1 MSSDL
6 FDRQKDAVGKG
17 ERTILVYIEL
27 TTGKQI
33 PNSLDEFKQ
42 LAESSGLDIIDTV
55 QVKLSFTKAQFFIG
69 TGKVDELALIVD
81 DKKIDL
87 VVFSLALSPSQ
98 ERNLEKVLKCQV
110 LDRTGLILDIF
121 ALRASSFEGKLQ
133 VELAQLRHL
142 STRLVRGW
150 THLERQKGGIGL
162 RGPGE
167 TQLETDKRLIS
178 IRIKN
183 INKRL
188 HKVHKQ
194 HDLGRKARIKNEL
207 PMISLAGY
215 TNAGKSTLFNRLT
228 KSEVYAD
235 DKLFAT
241 LDSTIRR
248 VILPAAGEAVIA
260 DTVGFIQDLPYE
272 LVEAFKSTLEE
283 TRQANVLLHVVDAS
297 DINNRDKIDQVQ
309 EIIEQI
315 EAQDIPSIIVMNKID
330 EISGFSPRLDKDDQG
345 NIYRVWLS
353 ANTGEGIDL
362 LYKALS
368 QSLSGM
374 MTFARIKLDVQSAYI
389 RSEIH
394 KVGFIQKEIMNEFG
408 QWLLEINVTSHYL
421 ERLLDKQGVS
431 LLWEQKSQQ
440 SQMV

>member
-260 DTVGFIQDLPYE
+260 DTVGFIQDLPHE

-309 EIIEQI
+309 DIIEQI

-440 SQMV
+440 SQMA

>member
-27 TTGKQI
+27 TAGKQI

-260 DTVGFIQDLPYE
+260 DTVGFIQDLPHE
-272 LVEAFKSTLEE
+272 LIEAFKSTLEE

-309 EIIEQI
+309 DIIEQI

>member
-1 MSSDL
+1 MEL
-6 FDRQKDAVGKG
+6 FDRQKEAVGQG
-17 ERTILVYIEL
+17 ERTILVHVEL
-27 TTGKQI
+27 TSGNQSTGSI
-33 PNSLDEFKQ
+33 DEFKQ
-42 LAESSGLDIIDTV
+42 LAESSGLNI
-55 QVKLSFTKAQFFIG
+55 VKTLTIKRSFTKAQYFIG
-69 TGKVDELALIVD
+69 TGKVDELAKLVDENGIEIV
-81 DKKIDL
+81 I
-87 VVFSLALSPSQ
+87 FSLQLSPSQ
-98 ERNLEKVLKCQV
+98 ERNLEKALKCQV
-110 LDRTGLILDIF
+110 MDRTGLILDIF
-121 ALRASSFEGKLQ
+121 ALRANSFEGKLQ
-133 VELAQLRHL
+133 VELAQLKHL

-188 HKVHKQ
+188 LKVHKQ
-194 HDLGRKARIKNEL
+194 HDLGRKSRVKNQL

-215 TNAGKSTLFNRLT
+215 TNAGKSTLFNLLT
-228 KSEVYAD
+228 KAQVYAD

-248 VILPAAGEAVIA
+248 VMLPASGEAVIA
-260 DTVGFIQDLPYE
+260 DTVGFIQDLPHE
-272 LVEAFKSTLEE
+272 LIEAFKSTLEE

-297 DINNRDKIDQVQ
+297 DQNSRDKIEQV
-309 EIIEQI
+309 EKIIEQI
-315 EAQDIPSIIVMNKID
+315 DAKEIPTIIVMNKID
-330 EISGFSPRLDKDDQG
+330 GINDFQPRIDKDNEG
-345 NIYRVWLS
+345 KIYRVWLS
-353 ANTGEGIDL
+353 AQTGDGVEL
-362 LYKALS
+362 LYEALS

-374 MTFARIKLDVQSAYI
+374 MTSASIKLDVQSAYI

-394 KVGFIQKEIMNEFG
+394 KVGFIKKEIMNEFG

-431 LLWEQKSQQ
+431 LLWKQKSQQ
-440 SQMV
+440 SQMA

>member
-260 DTVGFIQDLPYE
+260 DTVGFIQDLPHE

-330 EISGFSPRLDKDDQG
+330 EISGFSPRLDIDDQG

-408 QWLLEINVTSHYL
+408 QWLLEINVTRHYL

>member
-260 DTVGFIQDLPYE
+260 DTVGFIQDLPHE

-309 EIIEQI
+309 DIIEQI

-330 EISGFSPRLDKDDQG
+330 EISGFSPRLEKDDQG

-440 SQMV
+440 SQMA

>member
-260 DTVGFIQDLPYE
+260 DTVGFIQDLPHE

-330 EISGFSPRLDKDDQG
+330 EISDFSPRLDKDDQG

>member
-260 DTVGFIQDLPYE
+260 DTDAIIHDLHHE

>member
-260 DTVGFIQDLPYE
+260 DTVGFIQDLPHE
-272 LVEAFKSTLEE
+272 LIEAFKSTLEE

-309 EIIEQI
+309 DIIEQI